1 MSEIILQISR
11 NHVSLQVE
19 KFVLNNCRYKQNS
32 KNLFLSIVFDII
44 RVSNTDLIK

>member
-11 NHVSLQVE
+11 NHVSLQAG

-44 RVSNTDLIK
+44 RVSNNDLIK

>member
-11 NHVSLQVE
+11 NYVPLQVE
-19 KFVLNNCRYKQNS
+19 KLVLNNCRYKQNS

>member
-11 NHVSLQVE
+11 NHVSLQAG

-32 KNLFLSIVFDII
+32 KNLFLSIVFDMI

>member
-11 NHVSLQVE
+11 NHVSLQAG

-44 RVSNTDLIK
+44 RVSNTYLIK

>member
-11 NHVSLQVE
+11 NYISLQTE